1 MIMVA
6 FMGLYDEYFV
16 KMAANLQLPFFS
28 IRAEHTWRSKFNTAI
43 YQIRGKQ
50 EWQGSIQVLGNI
62 MTSFG

>member
-28 IRAEHTWRSKFNTAI
+28 IRAEHTWSSKFNTAI
-43 YQIRGKQ
+43 YQIMQNQ
-50 EWQGSIQVLGNI
+50 EWQGSIRVLGNI
-62 MTSFG
+62 MFSIG